1 MPEPIAS
8 SAPRA
13 TGSLRPP
20 TKGGLVNVL
29 QERLYEEHPPEMPHE
44 RVCEIVAAQPKDF
57 FGYNARS
64 ISGA

>member
-1 MPEPIAS
+1 MPEPIDVKFPSCDQKLAAADES
-8 SAPRA
+8 
-13 TGSLRPP
+13 
-20 TKGGLVNVL
+20 GLVNIL

-44 RVCEIVAAQPKDF
+44 RVCDSVAAQPIDF